1 MAAVTLHP
9 WRRGV
14 MRAARAAG
22 VLAGGVALGSIG
34 VAYYVARALTGPS
47 KAGPTDDF
55 VMTPFETGAEFEE
68 VAFRPERGD
77 YVLRGWWFPRPGTQ
91 RVIIGCPGYR
101 GSKSDLLGI
110 ATRMWH
116 SGFNLFIFDYRGHG
130 SDRGTPVTLAY
141 REMADFFGA
150 LNYVLQRMPDAQVG
164 VLGYSMGAS
173 VAIMGAAR
181 RPEVRAVVADS
192 PFSTHAD
199 IVSYRV
205 SQVIHLP
212 GRPIADLTDHLLPY
226 VAGYHFSDVMPLRD
240 VAAIAPR
247 PLLIIH
253 GTADTA
259 IPVRHARLVY
269 AAAGEPKELWLAE
282 GAQHCGAYFQDRA
295 AYCARVSTFFAEHLA
310 ETARPP
316 EKLPAGEERLL
327 RNA

>member
-1 MAAVTLHP
+1 M
-9 WRRGV
+9 
-14 MRAARAAG
+14 
-22 VLAGGVALGSIG
+22 
-34 VAYYVARALTGPS
+34 
-47 KAGPTDDF
+47 
-55 VMTPFETGAEFEE
+55 
-68 VAFRPERGD
+68 
-77 YVLRGWWFPRPGTQ
+77 
-91 RVIIGCPGYR
+91 
-101 GSKSDLLGI
+101 
-110 ATRMWH
+110 
-116 SGFNLFIFDYRGHG
+116 
-130 SDRGTPVTLAY
+130 
-141 REMADFFGA
+141 
-150 LNYVLQRMPDAQVG
+150 
-164 VLGYSMGAS
+164 
-173 VAIMGAAR
+173 
-181 RPEVRAVVADS
+181 ADS

-226 VAGYHFSDVMPLRD
+226 VAGYRFSDVMPLRD

-295 AYCARVSTFFAEHLA
+295 TYCARISTFFAEHLA
-310 ETARPP
+310 ETARSP
-316 EKLPAGEERLL
+316 EELPASEERLL